1 MASGQGAPVLAGR
14 RSDRGCRGSGSAGPR
29 AAPGAPQ
36 APRGYTLCSGFR
48 HHAASHIRH
57 HFRFRAYP
65 QPGHGAPPPGSDR
78 RGGPGLPPSIWA
90 VIKANAYGHGI
101 EQAVAGFSSAQG
113 LAMLDLDEA
122 VRCREAGWG
131 GPILLLEGFFEPA
144 DLDIVDRYHLSTSV
158 HHREQLDMLA
168 RARLSR
174 KVDIMLKLNSG
185 MNRLGFSPA
194 AYPAA
199 FERAQLLQQQGVLG
213 SVGKMTHFACADGPQ
228 GVNEQL
234 GLFNPVTHRFP
245 GAVSVC
251 NSAATLRFAEIAV
264 GSETQAHWVRPGV
277 CLYGASPFADA
288 DAASFLACGLP
299 SRCVPRSS
307 RCRNSRPAIRSAT
320 APFSAPSA
328 PCASASWPAVTPTA
342 IPGTPTGTPVMVAGA
357 HPAGWAG
364 VHGHADGRSGP
375 GARRRR
381 GLAGLALGRGRPVG
395 GRGGPAAG
403 TIGYELL
410 CAVAPRVPV
419 IREP

>member
-1 MASGQGAPVLAGR
+1 
-14 RSDRGCRGSGSAGPR
+14 
-29 AAPGAPQ
+29 
-36 APRGYTLCSGFR
+36 
-48 HHAASHIRH
+48 
-57 HFRFRAYP
+57 
-65 QPGHGAPPPGSDR
+65 
-78 RGGPGLPPSIWA
+78 
-90 VIKANAYGHGI
+90 
-101 EQAVAGFSSAQG
+101 
-113 LAMLDLDEA
+113 
-122 VRCREAGWG
+122 
-131 GPILLLEGFFEPA
+131 
-144 DLDIVDRYHLSTSV
+144 
-158 HHREQLDMLA
+158 MLA

-174 KVDIMLKLNSG
+174 KVDIMLKLNNG

-234 GLFNPVTHRFP
+234 GLFNSVTHRFP

-288 DAASFLACGLP
+288 DAASFGLRPAQSLRSEIIAVQELKAGDSVGYGAIFRAERAMRIGVVACGY
-299 SRCVPRSS
+299 
-307 RCRNSRPAIRSAT
+307 ADGY
-320 APFSAPSA
+320 
-328 PCASASWPAVTPTA
+328 
-342 IPGTPTGTPVMVAGA
+342 PGTPPPARPSWWQACALVGRVSMDMLMVDLDPV
-357 HPAGWAG
+357 PAAG
-364 VHGHADGRSGP
+364 VGSPVSLWGEDGPSVDEV
-375 GARRRR
+375 AQ
-381 GLAGLALGRGRPVG
+381 
-395 GRGGPAAG
+395 AAG

>member
-1 MASGQGAPVLAGR
+1 
-14 RSDRGCRGSGSAGPR
+14 
-29 AAPGAPQ
+29 
-36 APRGYTLCSGFR
+36 
-48 HHAASHIRH
+48 
-57 HFRFRAYP
+57 
-65 QPGHGAPPPGSDR
+65 
-78 RGGPGLPPSIWA
+78 
-90 VIKANAYGHGI
+90 
-101 EQAVAGFSSAQG
+101 
-113 LAMLDLDEA
+113 
-122 VRCREAGWG
+122 
-131 GPILLLEGFFEPA
+131 
-144 DLDIVDRYHLSTSV
+144 
-158 HHREQLDMLA
+158 MLA

-234 GLFNPVTHRFP
+234 GLFNSVTHRFP

-288 DAASFLACGLP
+288 DAASFGLRPAQSLRSEIIAVQELKAGDSVGYGAIFRAERAMRIGVVACGYADGY
-299 SRCVPRSS
+299 PRH
-307 RCRNSRPAIRSAT
+307 
-320 APFSAPSA
+320 
-328 PCASASWPAVTPTA
+328 AS
-342 IPGTPTGTPVMVAGA
+342 TGTPVMVAGVRTQLVGRVSMDMLMVDLDPV
-357 HPAGWAG
+357 PAAG
-364 VHGHADGRSGP
+364 VGSPVSLWGEDGPSVDEV
-375 GARRRR
+375 AQ
-381 GLAGLALGRGRPVG
+381 
-395 GRGGPAAG
+395 AAG

>member
-1 MASGQGAPVLAGR
+1 
-14 RSDRGCRGSGSAGPR
+14 
-29 AAPGAPQ
+29 
-36 APRGYTLCSGFR
+36 
-48 HHAASHIRH
+48 
-57 HFRFRAYP
+57 
-65 QPGHGAPPPGSDR
+65 
-78 RGGPGLPPSIWA
+78 
-90 VIKANAYGHGI
+90 
-101 EQAVAGFSSAQG
+101 
-113 LAMLDLDEA
+113 MLDLDEA

-234 GLFNPVTHRFP
+234 GLFNSVTHRFP

-251 NSAATLRFAEIAV
+251 NSAATLRSRKSPSVPRRRRTGCGRASA
-264 GSETQAHWVRPGV
+264 
-277 CLYGASPFADA
+277 CGASPFADA
-288 DAASFLACGLP
+288 DAASFGLRPAQSLRSEIIAVQELKAGDSVGYGAIFRAERAMRIGVVACG
-299 SRCVPRSS
+299 
-307 RCRNSRPAIRSAT
+307 
-320 APFSAPSA
+320 
-328 PCASASWPAVTPTA
+328 TPTA
-342 IPGTPTGTPVMVAGA
+342 TPARLHRHARHGGRRA

-381 GLAGLALGRGRPVG
+381 GLAGLALG
-395 GRGGPAAG
+395 
-403 TIGYELL
+403 
-410 CAVAPRVPV
+410 
-419 IREP
+419 

>member
-1 MASGQGAPVLAGR
+1 
-14 RSDRGCRGSGSAGPR
+14 
-29 AAPGAPQ
+29 
-36 APRGYTLCSGFR
+36 
-48 HHAASHIRH
+48 
-57 HFRFRAYP
+57 
-65 QPGHGAPPPGSDR
+65 
-78 RGGPGLPPSIWA
+78 
-90 VIKANAYGHGI
+90 
-101 EQAVAGFSSAQG
+101 
-113 LAMLDLDEA
+113 MLDLDEA

-234 GLFNPVTHRFP
+234 GLFNSVTHRFP

-264 GSETQAHWVRPGV
+264 GSETQAHCAAGRLPVRR
-277 CLYGASPFADA
+277 
-288 DAASFLACGLP
+288 LALRRRGRGLL
-299 SRCVPRSS
+299 
-307 RCRNSRPAIRSAT
+307 RPAACPVAAFRDHRGAGT
-320 APFSAPSA
+320 QGRRFGRLRRHFPRRARHAHRRRGLRLRRRLPRH
-328 PCASASWPAVTPTA
+328 AS
-342 IPGTPTGTPVMVAGA
+342 TGTPVMVAGVRTQLGRVSMDMLMVDLDPV
-357 HPAGWAG
+357 PAAG
-364 VHGHADGRSGP
+364 VGSPVSLWGEDGPSVDEV
-375 GARRRR
+375 AQ
-381 GLAGLALGRGRPVG
+381 
-395 GRGGPAAG
+395 AAG